1 MPLSKVSAGL
11 PSGTGLYNTDIIAWT
26 REQVSL
32 LRAGRLSELDI
43 DHIAEEIEDVG
54 KSEQRELA
62 GRMAVLIAHLI
73 KWQYQPQRRGH
84 SWQYTIRAQRRAIA
98 LRIERTPSLKVML
111 RNADWREEIWS
122 DAIAATSAEAD
133 LEDLPLT
140 CPWTLIQV
148 LDSDWL
154 PPAVP

>member
-1 MPLSKVSAGL
+1 MTAKLSARPPNKI
-11 PSGTGLYNTDIIAWT
+11 GLYTADIIAWAE
-26 REQVSL
+26 EQAGL

-62 GRMAVLIAHLI
+62 SRMAVLIAHLI
-73 KWQYQPQRRGH
+73 KWQYQPQRRGS
-84 SWQYTIRAQRRAIA
+84 SWRRTIRAQRHAIA
-98 LRIERTPSLKVML
+98 LRIRRTPSLKAVL
-111 RNADWREEIWS
+111 RDTDWREEIWS
-122 DAIAATSAEAD
+122 DAVAAASAEAD

-148 LDSDWL
+148 LNPDWL
-154 PPAVP
+154 PPAAS